1 MLYIYKIINRKL
13 KNRTMRNRKIEVFYR
28 PEQVCKDNIKESSYS
43 KSPLKP
49 MLLMEYLKKNNLN
62 QYLNFNSDFRP
73 LTRREIRLAHT
84 KKYVKNFFA
93 GKGNCGSNSIPW
105 SKNLVESVTYTNSSL
120 YHAVEAA
127 NANPRA
133 ITFSPTSGFHHAHPG
148 SGSGFCTFS
157 GQVITA
163 TKLYRD
169 KGLRGA
175 FLDLDGHF
183 GNSIEDAR
191 GFVNDLDESI
201 RFNINP
207 KGSHKVYIAD
217 LKKNL
222 AALEMAFLQDE
233 VDYVVWCHG
242 ADSHEWDQLGHQC
255 STAEWI
261 LCSKLFYSWVR
272 MMEEN
277 HGIVV
282 PVTLSLFGG
291 YRDDDYDSVLSLHTG
306 DIQQC
311 LEILCDNNVE
321 YVVDVKPRANHYGVK
336 NWWSSNDVE
345 EKELTQ
351 EEEDWKSFEDKW
363 SDDEPS
369 TEEILQG
376 CTAKEII
383 DMCEGHFNVKITTSL
398 KNKKQIVKQA
408 AELFNTEAAQIE
420 TA

>member
-1 MLYIYKIINRKL
+1 M
-13 KNRTMRNRKIEVFYR
+13 
-28 PEQVCKDNIKESSYS
+28 
-43 KSPLKP
+43 
-49 MLLMEYLKKNNLN
+49 
-62 QYLNFNSDFRP
+62 
-73 LTRREIRLAHT
+73 
-84 KKYVKNFFA
+84 
-93 GKGNCGSNSIPW
+93 
-105 SKNLVESVTYTNSSL
+105 
-120 YHAVEAA
+120 YHAIEAA
-127 NANPRA
+127 NNDPST

-157 GQVITA
+157 GQVIAA

-169 KGLRGA
+169 RGLRGA

-191 GFVNDLDESI
+191 GFVTDLNESI
-201 RFNINP
+201 KFNINP
-207 KGSHKVYIAD
+207 RGSHKVYIAD
-217 LKKNL
+217 LKKSL
-222 AALEMAFLQDE
+222 AELEIAFLEKE

-311 LEILCDNNVE
+311 LEILCGQVVE
-321 YVVDVKPRANHYGVK
+321 YSLEVKPKNVRPYGGTV
-336 NWWSSNDVE
+336 NWWNSNNTKQE
-345 EKELTQ
+345 SNELTQ
-351 EEEDWKSFEDKW
+351 EEQDWIGFEEKW
-363 SDDEPS
+363 SEEDEVQDLNDDTELS
-369 TEEILQG
+369 T
-376 CTAKEII
+376 KEII
-383 DMCEGHFNVKITTSL
+383 ESCKAKDILKMVKDHFGIELTTDL
-398 KNKKQIVKQA
+398 KNKKKIVKQA
-408 AELFNTEAAQIE
+408 VDLFEE
-420 TA
+420 TAQTEKV